1 MNRKTKAT
9 PDAEALLK
17 HARAQDW
24 DKATG
29 AAQALYQ
36 DHARRR
42 DWDGLE
48 TALRGSL
55 EAACG
60 HQQLDDIDDC
70 FAALPQFE
78 HDLTAAV
85 ARAVAHAAGRDEL
98 KALYCEYFHDGGDG
112 SSANLFLCG
121 AYTPGDDD
129 WASQFAGAD
138 MIAGPNVQH
147 LLDYDPDCD
156 FEPTADCIANAYA
169 RGMLLGAF
177 GRAVAAQP
185 RLALPVG
192 FSEHDFPVVYLQD

>member
-1 MNRKTKAT
+1 MSRAKPAAPNSA
-9 PDAEALLK
+9 ALLK

-24 DKATG
+24 DKATD

-48 TALRGSL
+48 ATLRGCL

-60 HQQLDDIDDC
+60 HEQLDDIDDC

-78 HDLTAAV
+78 HELSGAIG
-85 ARAVAHAAGRDEL
+85 RAVVHAAGRADL
-98 KALYCEYFHDGGDG
+98 KALYCEYFYDGGD
-112 SSANLFLCG
+112 SCSANLFLCS

-129 WASQFAGAD
+129 WASQFAHAD
-138 MIAGPNVQH
+138 MIEGPNVQH

-177 GRAVAAQP
+177 GRAVARHPQ
-185 RLALPVG
+185 LALPVG
-192 FSEHDFPVVYLQD
+192 FSEHDFPIVYFQD